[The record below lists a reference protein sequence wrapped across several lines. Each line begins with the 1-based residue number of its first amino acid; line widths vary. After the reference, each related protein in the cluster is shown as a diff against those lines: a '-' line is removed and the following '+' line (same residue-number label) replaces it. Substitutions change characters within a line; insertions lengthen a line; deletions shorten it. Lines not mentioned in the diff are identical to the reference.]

1 MQIPTAA
8 LKAVV
13 VAAFASQ
20 ALGAALIESLAGVPG
35 GWSEAST
42 PASSQQVVLSV
53 ALPQQNLD
61 QFYKT
66 VDSVSDPSSTEYG
79 NFLQKSQVDG
89 ILRPTVA
96 SKTAVTSW
104 LTKNGVSKISSDG
117 FFVNFATDV
126 ETANSM
132 LSADFKHYNK
142 EGVSKLRT
150 LSYSVPDD
158 VAKHVDFIS
167 PTTFFGKTQAF
178 RPYHSYGSHGKFE
191 SRAVDPSCANLITP
205 QCIRELYNTVDYTPD
220 FKASGSKIGFG
231 SFLNQSARYAD
242 LAQYETTYNI
252 PSQNFTTVLIRGGVS
267 DQAIDDNHGE
277 ANLDVENIVGVAFGL
292 PVTQFITGGSPPFI
306 PNIDTPTDTNEP
318 YIAYYNA
325 LLARNNSQ
333 LPQVISNSYGDEE
346 DTVPL
351 NYAKRV
357 CNQIAQLG
365 ARGITILE
373 SSGDLGVGAGCKVSG
388 PSNATRFNPIFP
400 ATCPYITAV
409 GGTQSVSPEIAWV
422 ASSGG
427 FSDYFAQPAY
437 QAATVEGYLNNQI
450 SAETKAYFA
459 PFVNFTGRGFPDV
472 AAHSLTPDYSVVV
485 NGRLSL
491 SGGTSAAAPVWAA
504 VVGLLNDARLRAGQ
518 KQLGFLNP
526 LLYSSLYKGLTD
538 ITGGQ
543 AVGCN
548 GVNGQTGQPVPGA
561 GIVPGAAWNA
571 TTGWDPATGLGVP
584 DFQAL
589 KTLVLS

>member
-1 MQIPTAA
+1 MAA

-13 VAAFASQ
+13 VAIFASQ
-20 ALGAALIESLAGVPG
+20 ALGAALIESLAAAPG
-35 GWSEAST
+35 GWSETST
-42 PASSQQVVLSV
+42 PDASHQVVLSV

-66 VDSVSDPSSTEYG
+66 VDSVSDPSSSSYG
-79 NFLQKSQVDG
+79 KYLQKNQVDG
-89 ILRPTVA
+89 ILRPSVA

-104 LTKNGVSKISSDG
+104 LKKHGVSQMSSDG

-126 ETANSM
+126 NTANSM
-132 LSADFKHYNK
+132 LSADFKHYTK
-142 EGVSKLRT
+142 GDVSKLRT
-150 LSYSVPDD
+150 LSYSVPEDL
-158 VAKHVDFIS
+158 AQHVDFIS

-178 RPYHSYGSHGKFE
+178 RPYHSYGSHAKFE
-191 SRAVDPSCANLITP
+191 TRAVNASCADLITP
-205 QCIRELYNTVDYTPD
+205 QCLRELYNTVDYVPD
-220 FKASGSKIGFG
+220 KASGSKIGFG

-242 LAQYETTYNI
+242 LAQYETTYDI
-252 PSQNFTTVLIRGGVS
+252 PSQNFTTILIRGGVN
-267 DQAIDDNHGE
+267 DQAIDGNHGE
-277 ANLDVENIVGVAFGL
+277 ANLDVENIIGVASGL

-325 LLARNNSQ
+325 LLARNNSE

-409 GGTQSVSPEIAWV
+409 GGTQSIEPEIAWV

-427 FSDYFAQPAY
+427 FSDYFAQPSY
-437 QAATVEGYLNNQI
+437 QSATVQGYLDNQI

-459 PFVNFTGRGFPDV
+459 PFVNFTGRAFPDV
-472 AAHSLTPDYSVVV
+472 AAHSLTPEYVFPP
-485 NGRLSL
+485 LPL
-491 SGGTSAAAPVWAA
+491 PPKSAI
-504 VVGLLNDARLRAGQ
+504 N
-518 KQLGFLNP
+518 
-526 LLYSSLYKGLTD
+526 
-538 ITGGQ
+538 
-543 AVGCN
+543 
-548 GVNGQTGQPVPGA
+548 
-561 GIVPGAAWNA
+561 
-571 TTGWDPATGLGVP
+571 
-584 DFQAL
+584 
-589 KTLVLS
+589 